1 VVASLSFKKSLLSIY
16 DQMKKIKAVIFDID
30 GTLADTIPLI
40 IKAFRQAV
48 EPLVHRP
55 LSDDEIVATFG
66 PSEEGSVRS
75 VAPDNYKKGTAEF
88 TRIYKESHD
97 MCSHPFD
104 GMTKLLTTLKS
115 KGVKIAVATGK
126 GKETA
131 DFSLQRFK
139 LAGLFDSIETGS
151 PEGSRKVEAINLILH
166 SWPSIKKEEVI
177 YVGDSPGDIKESHEA
192 GIAAV
197 AAAWA
202 ETAKP
207 DKLKEQK
214 PDEIFYTVQD
224 FAGWLYTK
232 I

>member
-1 VVASLSFKKSLLSIY
+1 M
-16 DQMKKIKAVIFDID
+16 QKIKAVIFDID

-48 EPLVHRP
+48 EPLVHQP
-55 LSDDEIVATFG
+55 LSDQEIEATFG

-75 VAPDNYKKGTAEF
+75 LAPDDYEKGTADF

-104 GMTKLLTTLKS
+104 GMTELLNTLKS
-115 KGVKIAVATGK
+115 KGVKMAVATGK

-131 DFSLQRFK
+131 DISLQQFN
-139 LAGLFDSIETGS
+139 LTGFFEMIETGS

-207 DKLKEQK
+207 DKLKETQ
-214 PDEIFYTVQD
+214 PDEIFYTVSD
-224 FAGWLYTK
+224 FAEWLNTK